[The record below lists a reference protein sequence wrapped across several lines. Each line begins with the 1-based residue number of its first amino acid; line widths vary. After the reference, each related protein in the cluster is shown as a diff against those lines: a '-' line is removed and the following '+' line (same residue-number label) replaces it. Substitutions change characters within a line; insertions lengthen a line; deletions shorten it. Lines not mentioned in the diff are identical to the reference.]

1 MKDSFDFLE
10 KTVET
15 FDIIFLDPP
24 YFESLEMKAI
34 NKILEEEILNLNG
47 LIIVEKD
54 KKDKKKLEFDGL
66 EMIKERKYGRTIIVI
81 FRRIK

>member
-10 KTVET
+10 KNNES

-24 YFESLEMKAI
+24 YFKSLEKKAI
-34 NKILEEEILNLNG
+34 EKILEKNILNLNG

-54 KKDKKKLEFDGL
+54 KKDKVRLEFDGL
-66 EMIKERKYGRTIIVI
+66 ETIKEKKYGRSIIVI